1 MVTAMTHILNAP
13 RMEFS
18 WSEFLAG
25 SSVTAIT
32 QEVIRYYRKK
42 SEARFSLAE
51 NTADIARIHHS
62 MEEIVNLTRYERVMV
77 FKGED
82 SAGVLAAGKKLYVT
96 AMYEKLCKDNEGIN
110 SIQHLIQRWEAD
122 TYYYQLFSQMLSN
135 GKVILKVGDMPN
147 SKLKSLYISQGVRYC
162 EVGHLMTTKNS
173 ALVFYYSAA
182 ILASDSPDAEDE
194 TIKDGNISII
204 KDIFQKHRKFY

>member
-1 MVTAMTHILNAP
+1 MSYTLNAP
-13 RMEFS
+13 TMEFS

-25 SSVTAIT
+25 SSVTAVT

-42 SEARFSLAE
+42 SEAKFNLAE
-51 NTADIARIHHS
+51 NTAEIAKIHS
-62 MEEIVNLTRYERVMV
+62 CMEEIANTTRYERVMV

-82 SAGVLAAGKKLYVT
+82 SAGVLAAGKKLYIS
-96 AMYEKLCKDNEGIN
+96 AMYEKLRKDNDKLN
-110 SIQHLIQRWEAD
+110 SVQHLIHRWEAD
-122 TYYYQLFSQMLSN
+122 THYYQLFSQMLSN
-135 GKVILKVGDMPN
+135 GRVILKTEELPD
-147 SKLKSLYISQGVRYC
+147 SKLRRLYASQGVSYC

-182 ILASDSPDAEDE
+182 IIGNSTPLDEDE
-194 TIKDGNISII
+194 VIKDGNISII

>member
-1 MVTAMTHILNAP
+1 MTHILNAP

-42 SEARFSLAE
+42 SEAKFSLAE
-51 NTADIARIHHS
+51 NTADIAKIHYC
-62 MEEIVNLTRYERVMV
+62 MEEVVNTTKYERFMV

-82 SAGVLAAGKKLYVT
+82 SAGVLAAGKKLFVT
-96 AMYEKLCKDNEGIN
+96 AMYEKLCRDNETI
-110 SIQHLIQRWEAD
+110 SSVSHLVQRWEAD
-122 TYYYQLFSQMLSN
+122 THYYQLFSQMLSN
-135 GKVILKVGDMPN
+135 GKVIIRTDELPN
-147 SKLKSLYISQGVRYC
+147 CKLKALYKTQGVKQC

-173 ALVFYYSAA
+173 ALVFYYSVA
-182 ILASDSPDAEDE
+182 ILVDGDPGAEDE
-194 TIKDGNISII
+194 AIKDGNISII